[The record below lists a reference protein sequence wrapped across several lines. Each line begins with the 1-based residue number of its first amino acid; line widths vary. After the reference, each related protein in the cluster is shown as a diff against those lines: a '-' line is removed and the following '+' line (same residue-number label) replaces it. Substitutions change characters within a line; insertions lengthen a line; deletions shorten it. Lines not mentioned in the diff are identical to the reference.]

1 MTTER
6 VHTLTGCARCG
17 NGDRPGHMV
26 PVGDERLCV
35 GCAGVEIGRLR
46 HWLRTLTAY
55 PRHTS
60 IGGENNTVVLTV
72 SARSYE
78 SARAALGKEQP

>member
-6 VHTLTGCARCG
+6 QHTLTGCARCG

-35 GCAGVEIGRLR
+35 GCAGAEIERLR
-46 HWLRTLTAY
+46 ETLQVVIYNEITKDAQAERE
-55 PRHTS
+55 RHNKAVA
-60 IGGENNTVVLTV
+60 E
-72 SARSYE
+72 ARD
-78 SARAALGKEQP
+78 ALGKEQP